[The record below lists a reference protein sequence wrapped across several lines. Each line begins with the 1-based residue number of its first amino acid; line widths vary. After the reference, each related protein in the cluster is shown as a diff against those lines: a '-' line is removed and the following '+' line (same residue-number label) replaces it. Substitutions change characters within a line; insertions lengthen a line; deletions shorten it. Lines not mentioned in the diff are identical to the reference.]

1 MLRGE
6 KEMVEKEHNQFLVVF
21 YFWDSSFSGL
31 TRSIHGWCGGAIF
44 RLERESEGFL
54 FGSCLVTCTQHCF
67 LFFLVCVFFLQ
78 LIGG

>member
-1 MLRGE
+1 VLRGE

-21 YFWDSSFSGL
+21 LFWHSFSGL

-67 LFFLVCVFFLQ
+67 CFFCVFFLQ